1 MWAAR
6 YWAPRYRASRY
17 WAPAGLTAPGFYW
30 GRYWGRDY
38 WSASYWSKQ
47 ADSNPFVATVSTGL
61 ATTTGMTLGSMTVA
75 MTNAHTV
82 NVTTGLTT
90 NASVGL
96 NATPTIIFANE
107 FIAAAPL
114 ALPTVACG
122 ISLSASVVLG
132 FVVSAG
138 NGYYWSGRYWAAK
151 YWAPRYWETQIEFE
165 AAVTSGLSTSVGVT
179 AAAVVQQDLVAN
191 ILSGLSVGTGIALA
205 GSVSATDSPPPG
217 DNSGGGH
224 HRPKKRR
231 YLPDDDPPIEKPE
244 KPVIAK
250 PRELPIVIPPPVIPD
265 RVREVI
271 ASLAE
276 QRQQL
281 ETKPQRTEPEQK
293 AKREAIELVDQQ
305 MKAAIEEAQQIE
317 EEEAAMAAAEMLLN
331 S

>member
-1 MWAAR
+1 
-6 YWAPRYRASRY
+6 
-17 WAPAGLTAPGFYW
+17 
-30 GRYWGRDY
+30 
-38 WSASYWSKQ
+38 
-47 ADSNPFVATVSTGL
+47 
-61 ATTTGMTLGSMTVA
+61 MTLGSMSVD

-82 NVTTGLTT
+82 NVTTGLTS
-90 NASVGL
+90 NASVGI
-96 NATPTIIFANE
+96 NATPTLVFANE

-138 NGYYWSGRYWAAK
+138 NGYYWAGRYWAAK

-165 AAVTSGLSTSVGVT
+165 ATVTSGLSTSAGVT
-179 AAAVVQQDLVAN
+179 VDAVVQQDLVAD
-191 ILSGLSVGTGIALA
+191 ILSGLSVGTGIALT

-224 HRPKKRR
+224 HHHRPKKRR
-231 YLPDDDPPIEKPE
+231 YLPDDEPAVEKPRPE
-244 KPVIAK
+244 KPVTAIEKAPPK
-250 PRELPIVIPPPVIPD
+250 PIVIPPPVIPD
-265 RVREVI
+265 RIREVI

-293 AKREAIELVDQQ
+293 AKREAIDLVDQQ